1 MDVLSELDFITTNK
15 IIPMNII
22 KLNNGKAE
30 LRKDNGI
37 FIRNIGGGD
46 VIVDANINCDGTLI
60 VITTSK
66 GRVELR
72 KENGTLVRNIGNNDA
87 VGAKFNGTDILVKT
101 NKGKLELRKENG
113 IFIRNI

>member
-1 MDVLSELDFITTNK
+1 
-15 IIPMNII
+15 MNII

-66 GRVELR
+66 VRV
-72 KENGTLVRNIGNNDA
+72 
-87 VGAKFNGTDILVKT
+87 
-101 NKGKLELRKENG
+101 
-113 IFIRNI
+113 